1 MNWITHHLYQK
12 RKMHSAT
19 GQDPNRCFWFISRC
33 VALMLMTLQRQP
45 AARSWNRQ
53 ECSIPQGTKKKAIN
67 TSAFY
72 SVQCNIHQRMDQRK
86 TRRKKQFFKLD
97 DAKSYASLADSIPRI
112 SLFLTLP
119 SSLLSS
125 VISVTLLSEPIA
137 ALILLPQRI
146 PVTLLYKQLPGT
158 GLMYSFRIVL
168 QT

>member
-1 MNWITHHLYQK
+1 MFLVYITLCCTHANGAAKTASNQK
-12 RKMHSAT
+12 LKQT
-19 GQDPNRCFWFISRC
+19 GVQYSPRD
-33 VALMLMTLQRQP
+33 
-45 AARSWNRQ
+45 
-53 ECSIPQGTKKKAIN
+53 KKKKIIS

-72 SVQCNIHQRMDQRK
+72 SVQCNIHQRRRK
-86 TRRKKQFFKLD
+86 TTRKKQFFKLD

-125 VISVTLLSEPIA
+125 VISVTLLSELIT

>member
-19 GQDPNRCFWFISRC
+19 GHDPNRCFWFISRC
-33 VALMLMTLQRQP
+33 VALMLMALQRQP

-53 ECSIPQGTKKKAIN
+53 ETKKKAIN

>member
-1 MNWITHHLYQK
+1 MFLVYITLCCTHANGAAKTASNQK
-12 RKMHSAT
+12 LKQT
-19 GQDPNRCFWFISRC
+19 GVQYSPRD
-33 VALMLMTLQRQP
+33 
-45 AARSWNRQ
+45 
-53 ECSIPQGTKKKAIN
+53 KKKKKSLILQLSTVYNA
-67 TSAFY
+67 TSIREWIREK
-72 SVQCNIHQRMDQRK
+72 QEE
-86 TRRKKQFFKLD
+86 KKQFFKLD

-125 VISVTLLSEPIA
+125 VISVTLLSEPIT

-158 GLMYSFRIVL
+158 GLMYNFRIVL

>member
-1 MNWITHHLYQK
+1 MNWITDHLYQK

-19 GQDPNRCFWFISRC
+19 GYDPNRCFWFISRC
-33 VALMLMTLQRQP
+33 VALMLMAPQRQP
-45 AARSWNRQ
+45 ATRSWNRQ
-53 ECSIPQGTKKKAIN
+53 ECSIPQGTKKKIIN

-125 VISVTLLSEPIA
+125 VISVTLLSEPIT

>member
-1 MNWITHHLYQK
+1 MFLVYITLCCTHANDAAKTASSQK
-12 RKMHSAT
+12 LKQTGVQHSPR
-19 GQDPNRCFWFISRC
+19 DK
-33 VALMLMTLQRQP
+33 
-45 AARSWNRQ
+45 
-53 ECSIPQGTKKKAIN
+53 KKKAIN

>member
-1 MNWITHHLYQK
+1 MFLVYITLCCTHANGAAKTASNQK
-12 RKMHSAT
+12 LKQT
-19 GQDPNRCFWFISRC
+19 GVQYSPRD
-33 VALMLMTLQRQP
+33 
-45 AARSWNRQ
+45 
-53 ECSIPQGTKKKAIN
+53 KKKKIIN

-112 SLFLTLP
+112 SLFLPLP

-125 VISVTLLSEPIA
+125 VISVTLLSEPIT